1 MKANVAVQQPQAGL
15 LTGPARKPVPL
26 EGVKIHAEVL
36 GHASRV
42 TLAQRFRNAEKVP
55 IEAVYVFPVP
65 EAAAVCGLAMRV
77 GERRIEGQV
86 WEREKAFEIYDDAM
100 AAGHG
105 AVLVDA
111 ERPNIFTASVGNIL
125 PGQEVVVELTWA
137 AELGMEGEAIRFVL
151 PTTVAPRYAPEE
163 DQRGVSPTRAERVSP
178 PVELD
183 VPYGLDL
190 EVAIALPCPVRA
202 VDSPSHPVRFEVN
215 GTRARVTLSHAAAA
229 MDRDFVLLIT
239 PQEAHRP
246 QVLAERNE
254 DGLVTAAVSIVP
266 QLEGS
271 RGGSEV
277 VFVVDRS
284 GSMGG
289 SSIEQVRAALHLC
302 LRSLKEGDR
311 FNIVGF
317 GSGFVAL
324 FPESKPYSQ
333 ATLEQASE
341 HVDGMGADMGGTEIL
356 PVLKAVLERE
366 PAAGLG
372 RQIVLLTDGEV
383 SNEAAVVE
391 LARNHRAHTR
401 IFTFGIGHGASE
413 HLVRAV
419 ARVTLAEAEFIH
431 PGERIE
437 PKVLRQFARLG
448 TPALRG
454 VKVEWQGVSVKLQAP
469 HRPPAIF
476 NGEPAVLYARFEGKG
491 PGTVTLSGT
500 ADGKPLSWNVN
511 VDPAQ
516 AGPGDLL
523 ATLAARAAIRDLE
536 EGTSALHESARGSA
550 QRGRRE
556 ERIRKEIVALATAYR
571 LASSE
576 TSFVAV
582 EQREGAEG
590 QPAAELRQVPV
601 SLTYG
606 WGGIGADTAFGS
618 THFMAAGARVA
629 SMPALDMQQVNEGEP
644 QFLRPR
650 RVPPAQP
657 ADAPLARPS
666 CQPAAAPKSA
676 AAGGDGSLVQIRDA
690 STGRRGLPDSPF
702 GGGELGRFPGGPS
715 PAGGVGPHLDVV
727 QLQQADGSWKL
738 NGELA
743 RALGVKLEKLRKIA
757 ETVGKGGTWHDVVA
771 TLAAL
776 RYLQTRA
783 AHFEGEWR
791 LLAEKAERWLT
802 NALAGRPARE
812 RASVEGQVASLLRD
826 RL

>member
-1 MKANVAVQQPQAGL
+1 MRADPAVKEQPTGL
-15 LTGPARKPVPL
+15 YTGPALKPVPL
-26 EGVKIHAEVL
+26 EGVKVRAEVL

-65 EAAAVCGLAMRV
+65 EGAAVCGLAMRV

-86 WEREKAFEIYDDAM
+86 WEREKAFESYDDAM

-105 AVLVDA
+105 ALLVDA
-111 ERPNIFTASVGNIL
+111 ERPNILTASVGNIL
-125 PGQEVVVELTWA
+125 PGQDVVVELTWA
-137 AELGMEGEAIRFVL
+137 AELGMEGEAIRFML
-151 PTTVAPRYAPEE
+151 PTTVAPRYAPAE

-190 EVAIALPCPVRA
+190 EVDIKLPCPVRA

-215 GTRARVTLSHAAAA
+215 GARARVTLSHGTAA

-239 PQEAHRP
+239 PQEAHKP
-246 QVLAERNE
+246 QVLVEHNE

-266 QLEGS
+266 QLES
-271 RGGSEV
+271 SLGGNEV

-289 SSIEQVRAALHLC
+289 SSIEQVRAALLLC

-333 ATLEQASE
+333 STLDEATKY
-341 HVDGMGADMGGTEIL
+341 VDDMGADMGGTEIL
-356 PVLKAVLERE
+356 PALKAVLERE

-372 RQIVLLTDGEV
+372 RQVVLLTDGEV
-383 SNEAAVVE
+383 SNEAAVIE

-413 HLVRAV
+413 YLVRSV
-419 ARVTLAEAEFIH
+419 ARVTLGEAEFIH

-448 TPALRG
+448 TPALRD
-454 VKVEWQGVSVKLQAP
+454 VKVEWKGVSVKMQAP

-476 NGEPAVLYARFEGKG
+476 NGEPAVLYAQIEGKG

-500 ADGKPLSWNVN
+500 ADGKPASWSLS

-523 ATLAARAAIRDLE
+523 ATLAARSAIRDLE
-536 EGTSALHESARGSA
+536 EGTSALHERGRGSA

-556 ERIRKEIVALATAYR
+556 EHIRKEIVALATAYR

-590 QPAAELRQVPV
+590 QPAAELRHVPV

-606 WGGIGADTAFGS
+606 WGGIGRDAAFGS
-618 THFMAAGARVA
+618 THFMAAGAPVA
-629 SMPALDMQQVNEGEP
+629 SMPALDMLQVNEGEP
-644 QFLRPR
+644 LYLRRRRPR
-650 RVPPAQP
+650 AQKAGEP
-657 ADAPLARPS
+657 SARPS
-666 CQPAAAPKSA
+666 PPPAAAPKSA
-676 AAGGDGSLVQIRDA
+676 APGGDGPLVQIKDA
-690 STGRRGLPDSPF
+690 SARRPGLPDSPF
-702 GGGELGRFPGGPS
+702 GGVELGRFPGGPAS
-715 PAGGVGPHLDVV
+715 AGGVGLHLDVV
-727 QLQQADGSWKL
+727 RLQQADGSWKL

-757 ETVGKGGTWHDVVA
+757 ETVGKGATWHDVVA

-776 RYLQTRA
+776 RYLQRRA
-783 AHFEGEWR
+783 AEFEGEWR
-791 LLAEKAERWLT
+791 LLAEKAERWVT
-802 NALAGRPARE
+802 SALGAPPLLDRYAIE
-812 RASVEGQVASLLRD
+812 RAVDSLLAD
-826 RL
+826 

>member
-1 MKANVAVQQPQAGL
+1 MKANAAVQQPQAGL
-15 LTGPARKPVPL
+15 LTGPAHKPVPL
-26 EGVKIHAEVL
+26 EGVKVRAEVL

-86 WEREKAFEIYDDAM
+86 WEREKAFEVYDDAM
-100 AAGHG
+100 AAGHS

-111 ERPNIFTASVGNIL
+111 ERPNILTASVGNIL

-137 AELGMEGEAIRFVL
+137 VELGMEGEAIRFML

-190 EVAIALPCPVRA
+190 EVDIALPCPVRA

-215 GTRARVTLSHAAAA
+215 GTRARVTLSHGVAA

-246 QVLAERNE
+246 QVLVERNE

-271 RGGSEV
+271 RGGNEV

-317 GSGFVAL
+317 GSDFVAL
-324 FPESKPYSQ
+324 FPESKPYGQ
-333 ATLEQASE
+333 ATLEVASE
-341 HVDGMGADMGGTEIL
+341 YVDDMGADMGGTEIL
-356 PVLKAVLERE
+356 RPLKAVLERE
-366 PAAGLG
+366 PAGGLP
-372 RQIVLLTDGEV
+372 RKVVLLTDGEV
-383 SNEAAVVE
+383 TNDAAVIE
-391 LARNHRAHTR
+391 LAEKHRTHTR
-401 IFTFGIGHGASE
+401 IFTFGIGYGASE
-413 HLVRAV
+413 HLVRSV
-419 ARVTLAEAEFIH
+419 ARVTLGEAEFIH

-448 TPALRG
+448 TPALRD
-454 VKVEWQGVSVKLQAP
+454 VMVEWKGLSPKLQAP

-476 NGEPAVLYARFEGKG
+476 HGEPAVLYARFEAEGT
-491 PGTVTLSGT
+491 GTVTLSGT
-500 ADGKPLSWNVN
+500 ADGKPVSWSLS

-536 EGTSALHESARGSA
+536 EGTSALQGSGRGSA

-556 ERIRKEIVALATAYR
+556 ERIRTEIVALATAYR

-606 WGGIGADTAFGS
+606 WGGIGADAAFGS
-618 THFMAAGARVA
+618 THFMAAGAPMA
-629 SMPALDMQQVNEGEP
+629 SMPAFDMLQVNEGEP
-644 QFLRPR
+644 LFLRPR
-650 RVPPAQP
+650 RVPRAQK
-657 ADAPLARPS
+657 ADEPSARPS
-666 CQPAAAPKSA
+666 CQPATAPKPAAP
-676 AAGGDGSLVQIRDA
+676 GGDGPIFQIKDA
-690 STGRRGLPDSPF
+690 STRRHGLPDSLF
-702 GGGELGRFPGGPS
+702 GPPGLGRSPGD
-715 PAGGVGPHLDVV
+715 VGPHLDVV
-727 QLQQADGSWKL
+727 RLQQADGSWSLK
-738 NGELA
+738 GELA

-757 ETVGKGGTWHDVVA
+757 ETAEKGGTWHDVVA

-783 AHFEGEWR
+783 ADFEGEWR
-791 LLAEKAERWLT
+791 LLAEKAERWLAT
-802 NALAGRPARE
+802 ALAGRLARE
-812 RASVEGQVASLLRD
+812 RASVEGRVAALLRD
-826 RL
+826 

>member
-1 MKANVAVQQPQAGL
+1 MKANAAVQQPQAGL
-15 LTGPARKPVPL
+15 LTGPNATPVPL

-111 ERPNIFTASVGNIL
+111 ERPNILTASVGNIL
-125 PGQEVVVELTWA
+125 PGQEVVIELTWA
-137 AELGMEGEAIRFVL
+137 AELGMEGEAIRFML

-163 DQRGVSPTRAERVSP
+163 DQRGVSPTRAERVNP

-190 EVAIALPCPVRA
+190 EVDIALPCPVCA
-202 VDSPSHPVRFEVN
+202 VDSPSHPVRFEVH
-215 GTRARVTLSHAAAA
+215 GTRARVTLSHGAAA

-246 QVLAERNE
+246 QVLVERNE

-271 RGGSEV
+271 LGGNEV

-317 GSGFVAL
+317 GSDFVVL
-324 FPESKPYSQ
+324 FPESKPYDQSTLDE
-333 ATLEQASE
+333 ATR
-341 HVDGMGADMGGTEIL
+341 HVDDMGADMGGTEIL
-356 PVLKAVLERE
+356 PALKAVLERE

-372 RQIVLLTDGEV
+372 RQVVLLTDGEV

-413 HLVRAV
+413 YLVRAV
-419 ARVTLAEAEFIH
+419 ARVTLGEAEFIH

-454 VKVEWQGVSVKLQAP
+454 VKVEWKGVSVRMQAP

-476 NGEPAVLYARFEGKG
+476 NGEPAVLYARFEGEG
-491 PGTVTLSGT
+491 PGTVTLTGA
-500 ADGKPLSWNVN
+500 ADGKPLSWSLS

-536 EGTSALHESARGSA
+536 EGTSALQGSGRGSA

-590 QPAAELRQVPV
+590 QPAAELRRVPV

-606 WGGIGADTAFGS
+606 WGGIGTHAAFGS
-618 THFMAAGARVA
+618 THFMAAGAPMA
-629 SMPALDMQQVNEGEP
+629 SMPALDMLQVNEGEP

-650 RVPPAQP
+650 REPQAALRLPLQMGPPTTA
-657 ADAPLARPS
+657 
-666 CQPAAAPKSA
+666 
-676 AAGGDGSLVQIRDA
+676 
-690 STGRRGLPDSPF
+690 T
-702 GGGELGRFPGGPS
+702 
-715 PAGGVGPHLDVV
+715 PHLAVT
-727 QLQQADGSWKL
+727 QLQRADGSWRLDSRLAKAL
-738 NGELA
+738 ALKVAELRDIAASLDSGE
-743 RALGVKLEKLRKIA
+743 GVESL
-757 ETVGKGGTWHDVVA
+757 VA

-776 RYLQTRA
+776 RFLRTRA
-783 AHFEGEWR
+783 AEFEDEWR
-791 LLAEKAERWLT
+791 LLGDKAENWLSD
-802 NALAGRPARE
+802 AFAQRPP
-812 RASVEGQVASLLRD
+812 GQRSAIECAVDSLLAD
-826 RL
+826 